1 MRLTESQINRALR
14 LGDEYKKAD
23 GVTTFKALLEIKVV
37 DTQGAISETE
47 FLTTAK
53 GVLKQGDIVLIN
65 EQRYRVQYIADDNSG
80 LIDAYIALSGG
91 QHAKYR

>member
-1 MRLTESQINRALR
+1 MRLTQSQINRALR
-14 LGDEYKKAD
+14 LGDDYKKSD
-23 GVTTFKALLEIKVV
+23 GITFKALHEIKVV